1 MKKKSLSLK
10 KGILLCAAV
19 LIWGGS
25 GLYAAP
31 VDLTVGDGS
40 IDPYGNNPGQGKGPV
55 TIPSVDLDGY
65 ELSFFSQHD
74 DYTLELR
81 QGGVV
86 VYSTFVSSTT
96 NTVIL
101 PSTLQGE
108 YEIRLYGDESYYL
121 TGYISLGQ

>member
-1 MKKKSLSLK
+1 MKTTILATILGLFMTGVAAFAGNDVPLNPIDDDTPIMPGHGKSPVEVPSL
-10 KGILLCAAV
+10 
-19 LIWGGS
+19 W
-25 GLYAAP
+25 
-31 VDLTVGDGS
+31 
-40 IDPYGNNPGQGKGPV
+40 Q
-55 TIPSVDLDGY
+55 DGY
-65 ELSFFSQHD
+65 ELTFLSSHD

-86 VYSTFVSSTT
+86 VCSTFVSSTT